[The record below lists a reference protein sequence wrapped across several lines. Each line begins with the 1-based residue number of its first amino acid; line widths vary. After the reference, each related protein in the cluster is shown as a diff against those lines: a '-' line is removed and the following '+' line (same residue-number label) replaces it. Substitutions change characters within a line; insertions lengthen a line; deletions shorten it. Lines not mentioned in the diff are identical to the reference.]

1 MHSNND
7 KECKMSDIK
16 DDEGIQKIIEE
27 FKGDNE
33 IMINEILI

>member
-16 DDEGIQKIIEE
+16 DDEGIQKIIDE
-27 FKGDNE
+27 FKDNNQ
-33 IMINEILI
+33 IMINNILV